1 MAENKNEA
9 DKKISQADLEK
20 ERRAQRM
27 AAALRDNLRK
37 RKTLQ
42 RAKMEEEKESE
53 KNEDEVKE

>member
-1 MAENKNEA
+1 MTEENNPE
-9 DKKISQADLEK
+9 KKISNADLEK

-42 RAKMEEEKESE
+42 RAKSEEEK
-53 KNEDEVKE
+53 NEGDGEVKE